1 MNIVIAGSRNFN
13 DYPLLQQTLSSYIK
27 DLPKQPITIISGGA
41 KGADQLGERYAK
53 EHKLSIQQFP
63 PDWDLWGKAAG
74 PIRNRKMAQVAD
86 VIFVFWDGKSKG
98 SQSMIQCAKNAKA
111 QCFVIRSYGND

>member
-13 DYPLLQQTLSSYIK
+13 NYPLLQQTLSSYIK
-27 DLPKQPITIISGGA
+27 DLPKQPIMIISGGA

-53 EHKLSIQQFP
+53 EHKLPTKRFI

-86 VIFVFWDGKSKG
+86 VIFVFWDGKSRG
-98 SQSMIQCAKNAKA
+98 SQSMIQCAKNAKV